1 MSDVTRN
8 TATPLTTRFGD
19 EIYALFRIVFGSML
33 AMYGLQKLGFLGG
46 NAAVLGSWPYGIAGP
61 LEVVLGVMIC
71 VGFFARGA
79 AFIAS
84 GEMAVAYFYTHF
96 PKAVLPVENNGQP
109 AVLLCFGFLLISVYG
124 SGIWGLD
131 SLRSLAVRKP
141 VPGY

>member
-46 NAAVLGSWPYGIAGP
+46 NAAVLGSWPYGVAGP

-96 PKAVLPVENNGQP
+96 PKAVLPVENNGQ
-109 AVLLCFGFLLISVYG
+109 
-124 SGIWGLD
+124 
-131 SLRSLAVRKP
+131 
-141 VPGY
+141 